1 MESSLTPS
9 PSQPPTHDAP
19 SAAAT
24 AWLCLPACPPES
36 TREPVVLIEPASI
49 AHHRLRNPTIAGWTR
64 EHARLL
70 PALTSLDDAVP
81 NTLLDKTRGAR
92 ATIDQTRHVSVP
104 DQRCSSPP
112 PARRHWLPTRACFS
126 SPEAQSRQ
134 DQDRRPPLGPRCVS
148 PSIHG
153 SAELHP
159 ATDLVCMSSFRRS
172 FH

>member
-81 NTLLDKTRGAR
+81 NTLL
-92 ATIDQTRHVSVP
+92 VP